1 MSLRETY
8 ATLIQNGDAS
18 AAAWKY
24 VCAAAVLGRQL
35 RLLDPLRNRTAVVHP
50 NLPDYLAAILEEDG
64 LWRIHRAS
72 PHASFRHN
80 RKATLWRL
88 PFRRVFYMDADM
100 QFQTDGPARIRV
112 QRHLHRVWR
121 LRLNSTIRLR
131 ANGRPPRCFN
141 GGCLLLRPRLATA
154 DYMDALHSII
164 NYSAPSL
171 CIGMDQKLL
180 NFVFL
185 NSWASLSHLKF
196 FHALHTQIRGKDAL
210 DKYDVYHA
218 YASSSSLFR
227 AVSDR
232 HSKMRPIKDHRTE
245 ATVAARW
252 FSQVGLLPTRAQAGC
267 RERTFGRLQPPVD
280 QQKVRTRSL
289 PNASSSHSQGQLA

>member
-1 MSLRETY
+1 MSSRETY

-35 RLLDPLRNRTAVVHP
+35 RLLDPLRNRTVVVHP
-50 NLPDYLAAILEEDG
+50 NLPEYLAAILEEDG
-64 LWRIHRAS
+64 LWRIHRAG
-72 PHASFRHN
+72 PRASFRHN

-88 PFRRVFYMDADM
+88 PFRRVFYLDADM

-121 LRLNSTIRLR
+121 LQLNSTIRLR
-131 ANGRPPRCFN
+131 ANGGKCFN

-154 DYMDALHSII
+154 DYMDALHSVI

-180 NFVFL
+180 NLVFL
-185 NSWASLSHLKF
+185 NSWAGLSHLKF
-196 FHALHTQIRGKDAL
+196 FRALHSQIRGKDAL

-218 YASSSSLFR
+218 YASSSSLFHT
-227 AVSDR
+227 VSGR
-232 HSKMRPIKDHRTE
+232 TSKMRPIKDHRAE
-245 ATVAARW
+245 ATAAARW
-252 FSQVGLLPTRAQAGC
+252 FSQVGMLPTRAQAGC
-267 RERTFGRLQPPVD
+267 RERTFGRLQRFPVH
-280 QQKVRTRSL
+280 QQKERTRSL
-289 PNASSSHSQGQLA
+289 PNAGSSHTQGQLR